1 MTTAAPDGVLTAGD
15 LLFGSQEKAHEA
27 LRRHVM
33 ADGRAFARSLVHLP
47 RVTREAAVREAAVAA
62 AGLLKVDLIEV
73 LVSGW
78 REHRDI
84 FSAARRTL
92 EMPGSTELVGLAPHR
107 ISTVQQPAVGILIDG
122 KRVHTLQLGLS
133 IFFEVTGLVAG
144 ISHGRL
150 AAVHAGR
157 GHVGVAL
164 TIHEIEVLTKRSH
177 LELPGHAGLKRGFR
191 LLSARHYPDEP
202 REHPSGAH
210 PDAQLPAA
218 AELMSARHPGTELS
232 ASQFP
237 SVNLADGHSPA
248 AELPGAQNPAAPV
261 SPPTGLDHA
270 APRPPPSTA
279 PRPGG
284 RRPEA
289 GPRSVG
295 RPGRPALAPLT
306 EPPGPARRFRQA
318 DIGRIRRACFPGS
331 CQGPRVQDQVP
342 WASSRP

>member
-1 MTTAAPDGVLTAGD
+1 MTTAAPDGVLTAAD
-15 LLFGSQEKAHEA
+15 LLFGSPEKAHEA
-27 LRRHVM
+27 LARHVL

-78 REHRDI
+78 REHRDV

-92 EMPGSTELVGLAPHR
+92 DTPGSTELVGLAPHR
-107 ISTVQQPAVGILIDG
+107 ISTMQQPAVGILIDG

-157 GHVGVAL
+157 AHIGVAL
-164 TIHEIEVLTKRSH
+164 TIHEIEALTKRSH

-191 LLSARHYPDEP
+191 LLPASHYPDE
-202 REHPSGAH
+202 
-210 PDAQLPAA
+210 AQPPATQPPATHLPGTH
-218 AELMSARHPGTELS
+218 LPGTEQP

-237 SVNLADGHSPA
+237 GVNLMDGYTPEHAGTQPGPEHGSAPWWEKTQA
-248 AELPGAQNPAAPV
+248 ASARSAAP
-261 SPPTGLDHA
+261 DD
-270 APRPPPSTA
+270 PR
-279 PRPGG
+279 
-284 RRPEA
+284 
-289 GPRSVG
+289 
-295 RPGRPALAPLT
+295 
-306 EPPGPARRFRQA
+306 
-318 DIGRIRRACFPGS
+318 
-331 CQGPRVQDQVP
+331 
-342 WASSRP
+342 

>member
-1 MTTAAPDGVLTAGD
+1 VTTAAPDGVLTAGD
-15 LLFGSQEKAHEA
+15 LLFGSQEKAQEA

-78 REHRDI
+78 REQRDI
-84 FSAARRTL
+84 FTAARRTL
-92 EMPGSTELVGLAPHR
+92 ATPGSKELVGLAPHR
-107 ISTVQQPAVGILIDG
+107 ISTMQQPAVGILIDN

-150 AAVHAGR
+150 DAVHAGR

-191 LLSARHYPDEP
+191 LLSASHYPDEP
-202 REHPSGAH
+202 HSHPSGAH
-210 PDAQLPAA
+210 PGGQVPA
-218 AELMSARHPGTELS
+218 AELMSTQYAGAGH
-232 ASQFP
+232 FP
-237 SVNLADGHSPA
+237 SVNLTDAHYPVPGP
-248 AELPGAQNPAAPV
+248 PGAGNPAGQA
-261 SPPTGLDHA
+261 
-270 APRPPPSTA
+270 PPP
-279 PRPGG
+279 
-284 RRPEA
+284 PEPEHPSAQPVPEHGSAAWWEKTQA
-289 GPRSVG
+289 GPAHYTT
-295 RPGRPALAPLT
+295 PD
-306 EPPGPARRFRQA
+306 EPR
-318 DIGRIRRACFPGS
+318 
-331 CQGPRVQDQVP
+331 
-342 WASSRP
+342 